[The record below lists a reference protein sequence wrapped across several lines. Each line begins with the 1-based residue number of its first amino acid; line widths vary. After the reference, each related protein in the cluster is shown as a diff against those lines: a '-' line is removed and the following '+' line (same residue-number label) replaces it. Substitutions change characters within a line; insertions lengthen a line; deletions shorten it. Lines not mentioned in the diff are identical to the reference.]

1 MIEMIIKI
9 LYTIVPV
16 AGGGILHMM
25 VVRANWLPF
34 LVIPIDGGRSLNG
47 KRIFGD
53 HKTWRGIVVILAAT
67 VFSAGLHAWMEA
79 RWPNLS
85 DYNYVDYATI
95 PWWQAG
101 LWWGIAYA
109 LSELPNSF
117 LKRRAGIAPGQGGS
131 AGLRSVLLS
140 LMDQA
145 DSAIG
150 CSLIA
155 WLALGV
161 ALDVALWMMI
171 LGTAVHL
178 LINMLLGLAGLR
190 ERMI

>member
-1 MIEMIIKI
+1 MILKI
-9 LYTIVPV
+9 LYTILPV

-25 VVRANWLPF
+25 VVRAKWLQF
-34 LVIPIDGGRSLNG
+34 LAIPIDGGRSWSG

-67 VFSAGLHAWMEA
+67 ALSAGLHAMVES
-79 RWPNLS
+79 RSPDLS
-85 DYNYVDYATI
+85 DYNYVDYSTI
-95 PWWQAG
+95 AWWQAG

-109 LSELPNSF
+109 ISELPNSF
-117 LKRRAGIAPGQGGS
+117 LKRRAGIAPGEGGS

-161 ALDVALWMMI
+161 PFDIALWMII

-190 ERMI
+190 DRII